1 MAMNSPTAYLA
12 IAIFVSLS
20 SIFSTV
26 TSDLT
31 EINAPHLQTHQHCS
45 NSDNSLACE
54 IQEMKFKVARLELL
68 SETTSQE
75 LYTKSLQIGNC
86 DKKIEELSRTI
97 HNLESD
103 LSNLKDAPD
112 YEEIIKLLEEQVREL
127 EADVR
132 RNDKNLHHLKVKA
145 EDDKKSV
152 ELLASKV
159 ETMAKI
165 VPELWFHVQKLEQ
178 ACEVIERRTGELRR
192 HLRNQKCS
200 FFKFIN
206 KLPVRHY
213 QKMVV
218 PYTSKAL
225 HQLRRSA
232 SVAKKYHHQLQGFV
246 KRKMERNE
254 STAVLAGEE
263 LVFFLVSIVVVFPI
277 ILALRWLLSV
287 FSLASSVVVFLLT
300 FALRLLSLV
309 PFLVSQLWSLFLSDE
324 EKLEEVV
331 DQEGGSSLPKSNRRI
346 CARLQIFARIF
357 RDHISKYKDDASIIE
372 VVQRIT
378 STRKT
383 KVGEEEEENPDNNE
397 NQGRGRG
404 RKDVRESG
412 D

>member
-232 SVAKKYHHQLQGFV
+232 SVAKKYHHQEGVGAVTCFSIARFCQTEDGEKRVYCCPSWRGVGILPGFYC
-246 KRKMERNE
+246 
-254 STAVLAGEE
+254 SC
-263 LVFFLVSIVVVFPI
+263 FPYYSCFEMAI
-277 ILALRWLLSV
+277 ISV
-287 FSLASSVVVFLLT
+287 FSGFFCGCFPAHICVAIVVIGTFSGFCCSCFLHHFCFEMIVNLSST
-300 FALRLLSLV
+300 HHT
-309 PFLVSQLWSLFLSDE
+309 
-324 EKLEEVV
+324 
-331 DQEGGSSLPKSNRRI
+331 G
-346 CARLQIFARIF
+346 
-357 RDHISKYKDDASIIE
+357 
-372 VVQRIT
+372 
-378 STRKT
+378 
-383 KVGEEEEENPDNNE
+383 DN
-397 NQGRGRG
+397 
-404 RKDVRESG
+404 
-412 D
+412 

>member
-1 MAMNSPTAYLA
+1 
-12 IAIFVSLS
+12 
-20 SIFSTV
+20 
-26 TSDLT
+26 
-31 EINAPHLQTHQHCS
+31 
-45 NSDNSLACE
+45 
-54 IQEMKFKVARLELL
+54 
-68 SETTSQE
+68 
-75 LYTKSLQIGNC
+75 
-86 DKKIEELSRTI
+86 
-97 HNLESD
+97 
-103 LSNLKDAPD
+103 DAPD

-309 PFLVSQLWSLFLSDE
+309 PFLASAVAVFS
-324 EKLEEVV
+324 
-331 DQEGGSSLPKSNRRI
+331 I
-346 CARLQIFARIF
+346 IFALR
-357 RDHISKYKDDASIIE
+357 
-372 VVQRIT
+372 
-378 STRKT
+378 
-383 KVGEEEEENPDNNE
+383 
-397 NQGRGRG
+397 
-404 RKDVRESG
+404 
-412 D
+412 

>member
-309 PFLVSQLWSLFLSDE
+309 PFLASAVAVFS
-324 EKLEEVV
+324 
-331 DQEGGSSLPKSNRRI
+331 I
-346 CARLQIFARIF
+346 IFALR
-357 RDHISKYKDDASIIE
+357 
-372 VVQRIT
+372 
-378 STRKT
+378 
-383 KVGEEEEENPDNNE
+383 
-397 NQGRGRG
+397 
-404 RKDVRESG
+404 
-412 D
+412 